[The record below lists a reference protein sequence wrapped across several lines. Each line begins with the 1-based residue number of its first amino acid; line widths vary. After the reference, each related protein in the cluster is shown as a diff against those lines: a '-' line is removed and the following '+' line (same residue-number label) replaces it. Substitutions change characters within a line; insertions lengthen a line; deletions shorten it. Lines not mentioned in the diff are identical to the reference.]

1 MTQQERELIWFDE
14 LVRDREEN
22 ARILSKDSMTGYR
35 QSPIDKYSDRAH
47 FVYEFLQNADDVK
60 ASKCKFTLSRDRLLF
75 EHNGTIPF
83 KVSNPR
89 TEGMDRRSGKL
100 GGVNAITAAGL
111 STKSGNEIGRFGI
124 GFKAVFQY
132 TDEPK
137 IYDDNIFFGL
147 KDEIVPYLI
156 GNDLSGRKFGETCFD
171 IPFRRAEKDRAYS
184 DIKEK
189 IESIMHPLLFLSNL
203 KEISFEAPDV
213 GGQYSK
219 EVCDHESY
227 REEKGDE
234 YIDVEFMILKS
245 RFGDKETRTK
255 VLKFS
260 EDTEDGRISVV
271 FGINNNNGTI
281 GLDPLPGPV
290 FCFFPTKKE
299 TGLNFLVHGPF
310 LLNDSREGIKEGN
323 EHNIKL
329 IANLARLAV
338 TAIDL
343 LESRIPLEMHNWF
356 GKRVSGIKI
365 VDDGILDYVP
375 LNLKDKQ
382 DEISL
387 KAFVLVFK
395 AVFTTQALIPC
406 QDGDKRELVYRKKE
420 NACWSSDGGLINLFT
435 PKQLGALLGMPN
447 VCWGFASV
455 NGSTVSNEKENFIKE
470 CCANIVSWSSIK
482 LKLTA
487 DFLERQPIAW
497 FEKLFDYIVQNNP
510 WNLDP
515 YKTLPMFLD
524 GAGKAVPAFDA
535 DGNHVLYLP
544 GEVASTSK
552 TIHPELLRFASV
564 KRIVNQWK
572 IKKESGLA
580 VVNRIV
586 REDLVN
592 GDESVYVKGLL
603 KVLEFCDSC
612 SDEELQKVGAEF
624 KNNPALI
631 VNDASSCERWR
642 VKSDDC
648 YYPTDDLLLYFK
660 GCEKVP
666 FVDVAY
672 LNEIV
677 GAENSTVLEKLLSV
691 LEIRNIPKIFT
702 VMQCSDVNSLYG
714 ETREWH
720 YSYKKPYEK
729 WNDLYLDHIKEF
741 YESFLA
747 EQDIGLKRKM
757 SDLGWRFICQ
767 TIGQVVSGHEHIE
780 DKMKG
785 VHRYYYDYA
794 WRTEEYETILH
805 DLVKNTIWLFD
816 RQGVLRG
823 NGELFV
829 ETLSE
834 MYDVHSAPA
843 RQLLELLGIKH
854 DERLRALNTLS
865 DDERQ
870 DLKAAKDF
878 RDAGLGSMVEAKS
891 ILGNIPAE
899 VRQKICSGTLTAEKI
914 LKAVDLLERAEADG
928 RGATAVPQDRCSI
941 VEQSDNTTTGDI
953 ITALSSDEHVGGL
966 AVAEQHDVL
975 VEAKKMVRNAL
986 ESEGYEF
993 TEGICEK
1000 ECSVINGVKKGGI
1013 EYPLVVHSYID
1024 RARPFQLNAADW
1036 AQLMK
1041 PNSML
1046 MVRTGEGV
1054 CPVPFKNLVCNRD
1067 KIDFSISTK
1076 DNLEMSDR
1084 IASLAHVLRW
1094 FKGLRF
1100 DFGSLIP
1107 VKAGTAQLFDL
1118 PENPM
1123 TDEQRNSQM
1132 TPDSVEGVL

>member
-1 MTQQERELIWFDE
+1 MRMTEREKLWFNE
-14 LVRDREEN
+14 LVKDREEN
-22 ARILSKDSMTGYR
+22 ARILAKDSMKGYR

-47 FVYEFLQNADDVK
+47 FVYEFLQNADDAK
-60 ASKCKFTLSRDRLLF
+60 ASRCAFSLSHDGLVF
-75 EHNGTIPF
+75 AHNGSILF
-83 KVSNPR
+83 KVSNPS
-89 TEGMDRRSGKL
+89 TEEQDRSNGLL

-171 IPFRRAEKDRAYS
+171 IPFRSAEKDRAYS

-203 KEISFEAPDV
+203 KEISFEAPGV

-219 EVCDHESY
+219 EVCDRKSY

-260 EDTEDGRISVV
+260 TETEDGRVSVV
-271 FGINNNNGTI
+271 FGINDDNGRI
-281 GLDPLPGPV
+281 KLAPLQGPA
-290 FCFFPTKKE
+290 FCFFPTKKD
-299 TGLNFLVHGPF
+299 TGLNFLIHAPF
-310 LLNDSREGIKEGN
+310 LLNDSREGIKEKEKHN
-323 EHNIKL
+323 ESL
-329 IANLARLAV
+329 IDCLAILSVSAV
-338 TAIDL
+338 VL
-343 LESRIPLEMHNWF
+343 MVFEIPFETHNWF
-356 GKRVSGIKI
+356 GRCISGVRL
-365 VDDGILDYVP
+365 VDDGILKYVP

-382 DEISL
+382 DEIPFL
-387 KAFVLVFK
+387 KFAAYFLVAF
-395 AVFTTQALIPC
+395 TSQAIIPC
-406 QDGDKRELVYRKKE
+406 QSGDARELCYCKKD
-420 NACWSSDGGLINLFT
+420 NACWSADGGLINLLT
-435 PKQLGALLGMPN
+435 SKQLALALGREDL
-447 VCWGFASV
+447 CWGFVSV
-455 NGSTVSNEKENFIKE
+455 NSEASQAEKNFVE
-470 CCANIVSWSSIK
+470 LCCNKTLTWSSIK
-482 LKLTA
+482 PKLTA
-487 DFLERQPIAW
+487 DFFERQPIAW
-497 FEKLFDYIVQNNP
+497 FEKLFDYIVQNNNP
-510 WNLDP
+510 WSLDS

-524 GAGKAVPAFDA
+524 GTGKAVPAFDA

-672 LNEIV
+672 LNEIA

-741 YESFLA
+741 YERFLA

-1054 CPVPFKNLVCNRD
+1054 CTVPFKNLVCNRD